1 MRFVKFASV
10 VLLAAFAGITP
21 LRAAD
26 AGGDLT
32 RLLRDYRE
40 GIRTLSA
47 AIDPERGDKNSTDAY
62 DAAGIAKYLTAR
74 RQLNQNLS
82 GRLLAIPTE
91 RLSPS
96 DLLSYEIFRW
106 DLEDEGAELAPGVA
120 ERFWLLPLNQFD
132 GRHLS
137 FAREMQYRTD
147 TPLDEA
153 KDYDRAITRMIGF
166 TRWLDS
172 AIVRM
177 RAGIAEG
184 VVQPR
189 IIVERMIAE
198 TEPFAAGAPDDGVFM
213 GPLRKMPE
221 SLAEEDRARIA
232 PAYREAVDGAL
243 VPAYRRLADFLK
255 NEYLPASR
263 SSAGLSGMPGGRQ
276 MYLYLVKDETT
287 EEMKPEAIHAFGL
300 SEIKRIEA
308 AMEIVK
314 KETGFTGSLDAF
326 RQFLRTDPRF
336 KFKDSDAMM
345 AEFNR
350 VRDAA
355 EMRLS
360 SVISLKPRSKLTFR
374 FLEDFAAP
382 YRPAAEYRG
391 GNGSRAGIVYLNNFD
406 LPSRLTFTSEALQMH
421 EGLPGHHLQV
431 ALAAENRSLPR
442 FRRFGGETAF
452 TEGWGL
458 YAESLGP
465 ELGLLT
471 DPYQKFGAL
480 SFDAWRSA
488 RLVIDTGI
496 HWMGWSRERAIQFLV
511 AHTTLSQGEA
521 SEEVE
526 RYIAIPGQA
535 LAYKIG
541 EQKFLSLRARAKQA
555 LGDKFDLKRFHDAVL
570 KDGAMPLPI
579 LDAKMQRWI
588 EQEKSAS

>member
-1 MRFVKFASV
+1 MRFVTFASAL
-10 VLLAAFAGITP
+10 VLSALVGAAPA
-21 LRAAD
+21 RAD

-40 GIRTLSA
+40 GTRTLSV
-47 AIDPERGDKNSTDAY
+47 AIDPERANKSSTDDY
-62 DAAGIAKYLTAR
+62 DEAGIAKYLTAR
-74 RQLNQNLS
+74 RQLNQNLT
-82 GRLLAIPTE
+82 GRLLAIPKE
-91 RLSPS
+91 QLSPS
-96 DLLSYEIFRW
+96 DLLTYEIFRW
-106 DLEDEGAELAPGVA
+106 DLDEEGAELAPGVA

-132 GRHLS
+132 GRHLG
-137 FAREMQYRTD
+137 FARETLWRND
-147 TPLDEA
+147 TPLSEA
-153 KDYDRAITRMIGF
+153 KDYDRAITRMIRF

-177 RAGIAEG
+177 RAGIGQG

-198 TEPFAAGAPDDGVFM
+198 TEPFATGDPAMSVFM
-213 GPLRKMPE
+213 GPLKTMPTRMP
-221 SLAEEDRARIA
+221 AEDRARIA
-232 PAYREAVDGAL
+232 DAYGEAVTGQL
-243 VPAYRRLADFLK
+243 IPAYRRLADFLK
-255 NEYLPASR
+255 SEYLPRSR
-263 SSAGLSGMPGGRQ
+263 TSFGLSGMPGGKQ
-276 MYLYLVKDETT
+276 MYLYLVKSETT
-287 EEMKPEAIHAFGL
+287 EEMMPDAIHALGL
-300 SEIKRIEA
+300 AEIKRIEA

-314 KETGFTGSLDAF
+314 KETGFAGSLDAF
-326 RQFLRTDPRF
+326 RQYLRTDPRF

-345 AEFNR
+345 TEFNR
-350 VRDAA
+350 VKDAA
-355 EMRLS
+355 RAKLD
-360 SVISLKPRSKLTFR
+360 SVISIKPRSNLTIR

-391 GNGSRAGIVYLNNFD
+391 GNGNRAGIVYLNSFD
-406 LPSRLTFTSEALQMH
+406 LPSRLTFTSEALQLH
-421 EGLPGHHLQV
+421 EGWPGHHLQV
-431 ALAAENRSLPR
+431 ALAAENRSLPQ

-465 ELGLLT
+465 NLGLLT

-496 HWMGWSRERAIQFLV
+496 HWFGWSREQAIRFLT
-511 AHTTLSQGEA
+511 AHTTLSQTEA

-535 LAYKIG
+535 LAYKMG
-541 EQKFLSLRARAKQA
+541 EQKFLSLRTRAKTA
-555 LGDKFDLKRFHDAVL
+555 LGPRFDLRRFHDAVL

-579 LDAKMQRWI
+579 LDAKMERWI
-588 EQEKSAS
+588 EQEKSGS